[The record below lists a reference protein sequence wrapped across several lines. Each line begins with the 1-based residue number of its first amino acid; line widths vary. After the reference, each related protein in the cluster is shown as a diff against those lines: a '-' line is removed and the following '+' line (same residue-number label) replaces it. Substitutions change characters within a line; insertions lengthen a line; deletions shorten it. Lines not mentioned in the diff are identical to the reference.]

1 MYNCELLYIG
11 RVTLMRN
18 RQINSNGI
26 SEIVTVILVIALVIG
41 LAVIVYGMIFGS
53 LSLTKS
59 SLVAASAGTANVP
72 LDSSSSMQIMRVLP
86 MAGEAYYL
94 KGQSSIPTSS
104 ATTPLAIAS
113 FDIIDPNGQVST
125 VTNGYLTTNANKLG
139 SSLYIYKDQSNNYR
153 LTDSLASISYAPAQ
167 IKPFAL
173 GDYKIT
179 MIDNTAHVP
188 MNIMTVKITG
198 NGTSSSSG
206 SLSLPL
212 LNTLPNSSWVVHGGV
227 TNTTDASGL
236 TVYNFDGT
244 SGYLSA
250 TANPAL
256 SFTGNLSLSLWMNPT
271 STGSS
276 GSSSNWH
283 TIIGKGQLNSDNS
296 EYDNY
301 QLMQLG
307 DKLLFE
313 WNDATTGAHYQ
324 ATTTSALTAG
334 SMQYVTATVDAGV
347 LTISVNGVP
356 LGLTYNTG
364 NVPGGGTVISA
375 PVITLQNNGNDLL
388 TGKQNAATSTNYF
401 YYSGDM
407 SEVAL
412 YNRALT
418 SDEIAHNVNY
428 KQI

>member
-1 MYNCELLYIG
+1 
-11 RVTLMRN
+11 MRN
-18 RQINSNGI
+18 RQINSSGI
-26 SEIVTVILVIALVIG
+26 SETVTVILVIALVIG
-41 LAVIVYGMIFGS
+41 LAVAIYAMLFGS
-53 LSLTKS
+53 VSLTKS

-72 LDSSSSMQIMRVLP
+72 LDASSSMQIMRVLP
-86 MAGEAYYL
+86 MAGESYYL
-94 KGQSSIPTSS
+94 KGQSTIPASS

-113 FDIIDPNGQVST
+113 FDITDPNGRVST

-139 SSLYIYKDQSNNYR
+139 SPLYIYKDQSNNYR

-173 GDYKIT
+173 GEYQIN

-227 TNTTDASGL
+227 TNTTDTSGL

-283 TIIGKGQLNSDNS
+283 TIIGKGYVAGVNN
-296 EYDNY
+296 ENDNY

-313 WNDATTGAHYQ
+313 WTDTGGNHYQ
-324 ATTTSALTAG
+324 AITQSSVLTAG
-334 SMQYVTATVDAGV
+334 TMQYVTTTVDAGQ
-347 LTISVNGVP
+347 LTIRVNGGAP
-356 LGLTYNTG
+356 LALTYNTG
-364 NVPGGGTVISA
+364 NVPGSGTILSTA
-375 PVITLQNNGNDLL
+375 PVINLQNNGNDLL
-388 TGKQNAATSTNYF
+388 TGKQNAASAANNF
-401 YYSGDM
+401 YYSGTM

-412 YNRALT
+412 YNRPLT
-418 SDEIAHNVNY
+418 ADEIAHNVNY
-428 KQI
+428 NQI